1 MKSCADALISQM
13 MHGQVLSRDAFL
25 GLCGKNNAP
34 KTLVDTFRND
44 QPGNNAVQI
53 IIICES
59 FFRLIWFQFPEAELE
74 RARSRKASASSLVGI
89 IYLLFLMVIHI
100 FLQGADYWDDGLKD
114 AINAGDRKLQLNICK
129 QFSSNLAFPTQCRV
143 FKTNF

>member
-1 MKSCADALISQM
+1 M

-25 GLCGKNNAP
+25 ELCGKNNAP

-44 QPGNNAVQI
+44 QPGNNTVQM

-74 RARSRKASASSLVGI
+74 RARSKKPSASSLVRT
-89 IYLLFLMVIHI
+89 IYLLFLTVIHV
-100 FLQGADYWDDGLKD
+100 FFQGADYWDDGLKD
-114 AINAGDRKLQLNICK
+114 AINAGDRKLRLNIYMHC
-129 QFSSNLAFPTQCRV
+129 SSNRAFPTQRQI